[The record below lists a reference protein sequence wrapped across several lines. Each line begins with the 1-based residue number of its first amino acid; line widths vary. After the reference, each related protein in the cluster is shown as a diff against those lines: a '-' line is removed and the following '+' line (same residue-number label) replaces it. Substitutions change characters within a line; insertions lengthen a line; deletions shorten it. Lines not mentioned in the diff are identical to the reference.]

1 MSIACEENFIL
12 AKNLPLDG
20 TKPGTSLLSLEGLM
34 GRSPAGE
41 AFWSSGTAGG
51 FQAKG
56 LFHTS
61 PGRLGLV

>member
-1 MSIACEENFIL
+1 MSITCEENFIL
-12 AKNLPLDG
+12 GKNLPLDG
-20 TKPGTSLLSLEGLM
+20 IKPSTSLLSLEGLM

-56 LFHTS
+56 LFHSS
-61 PGRLGLV
+61 PRRLGLV